1 MNNKTRIL
9 GEMSIG
15 KLLFKMSVP
24 ATIGMLVMALYNVVD
39 AIFIGHFIGS
49 VGLAAVSIVFP
60 IMMIIIALSVGFG
73 IGASSLISLEFG
85 KKNIENANHIFNN
98 FLFSITSISIIISII
113 FYFFIDEIL
122 IFLGSNTQIF
132 PFAKEYF
139 LIIIFGIFFQMFSAS
154 VNNIIRTEGA
164 AKTAMI
170 TMIIGAVLNI
180 ILDYVFLVIL
190 NYGISGI
197 ALSTIIAQFFQF
209 LFTLYYFVFSKS
221 TLKIKINYFLPKIII
236 IKQILSL
243 GFPSFVRQSSMS
255 IVGIIMNNLLKNYG
269 GVLEIAAY
277 GIIFRVLMMIIM
289 PAMGIVQGVQP
300 IIGFNYG
307 AKKYIRVKET
317 LKLSIKISSSI
328 MLFTYLLVMIYP
340 EIFIKIFSTDPKL
353 IETTS
358 SFIRIM
364 FLLIPFIGFQ
374 FIAGGFFQSIGK
386 AKPALIISLFRQ
398 IIMLIPLLI
407 ILPLIFGIMGIWYAY
422 PISDFISLILTYYL
436 FNKEY
441 NKL

>member
-209 LFTLYYFVFSKS
+209 LFTLYYFVFSQS
-221 TLKIKINYFLPKIII
+221 ILKIKINYFLPKIII